1 MRRSVIFVLFLILG
15 FFSKGFAQP
24 LETFIESGIKN
35 SPFLADFNNQKLAS
49 KLDSLILIAS
59 YKPQI
64 NQVTQAVHYPS
75 GNGWGY
81 DDAITN
87 GGNYAAL
94 VSLAQPL
101 FVKKRIQE
109 QLQTIE
115 LLNQT
120 VKQNAKITLIDLKKS
135 ITAQYL
141 TSYNDFAQYQFNKS
155 IFDLLNKEQNTVK
168 ALVEKGVYQVTDY
181 MNLQIVIRAQSI
193 AINQAFIQYK
203 NDLSILSLVSGFKDQ
218 SNVVLTKPNLVPVS
232 KQNLENSPVFAQFHI
247 DSLKNKNSKLL
258 LNQTYRPKVNFIAD
272 AGFTGI
278 TPQNLPHNAGTSLGI
293 NLSVPIYDGKQR
305 KLQLKKIDLA
315 ENTRIYYKN
324 FYSTQYKLQSD
335 QLIKQLELTN
345 NLSAEIEQQ
354 LLDQEKIIEV
364 YRKELESGLVRFLD
378 FITVLNNYTTT
389 KATSV
394 ITENNKMQIINQL
407 NYLK

>member
-1 MRRSVIFVLFLILG
+1 MKRCTLLFLILIFTP
-15 FFSKGFAQP
+15 FFKGFGQP
-24 LETFIESGIKN
+24 LETFIESGLKN
-35 SPFLADFNNQKLAS
+35 SPLLADLNNQKLAS
-49 KLDSLILIAS
+49 KLDSLLLIAS

-64 NQVTQAVHYPS
+64 NQVTQTVHYPN
-75 GNGWGY
+75 GTGWGY

-94 VSLAQPL
+94 LTLAKPL
-101 FVKKRIQE
+101 FAKNRIQE

-120 VKQNAKITLIDLKKS
+120 IKQNAKITIIDLKKS

-141 TSYNDFAQYQFNKS
+141 TSYNDYVQYRFNKS

-193 AINQAFIQYK
+193 TINQAFIQYK
-203 NDLSILSLVSGFKDQ
+203 NDLSILNLISGMKDQ
-218 SNVVLTKPNLVPVS
+218 GEPELVKPKLGSQYQKNID
-232 KQNLENSPVFAQFHI
+232 NSPVFAQFLI
-247 DSLKNKNSKLL
+247 DSLKNNNSKTL
-258 LNQTYRPKVNFIAD
+258 LNLSYRPKVNFIAD
-272 AGFTGI
+272 AGFNSI
-278 TPQNLPHNAGTSLGI
+278 LPQNLPHNTGTSLGL

-324 FYSTQYKLQSD
+324 YYSAQYKLQYN
-335 QLIKQLELTN
+335 QLIKQLELTK
-345 NLSAEIEQQ
+345 NLSAEIELQ
-354 LLDQEKIIEV
+354 LLEQEKLIEV

-378 FITVLNNYTTT
+378 FITIVNNYSAT
-389 KATSV
+389 KATSL